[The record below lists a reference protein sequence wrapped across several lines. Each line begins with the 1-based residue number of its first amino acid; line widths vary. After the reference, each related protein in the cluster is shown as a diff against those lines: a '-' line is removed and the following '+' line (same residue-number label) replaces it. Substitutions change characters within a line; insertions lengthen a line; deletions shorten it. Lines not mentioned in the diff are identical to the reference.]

1 MAAVEDEIIDT
12 AVESVQPINGRFLH
26 LGVHFWLTDLS
37 QCLHFRIPP
46 GPTKT
51 PGRRVTTPTG
61 PGEVVP
67 SSAPKTSPIIHIF
80 PYSTHPPTY
89 FDPALLYHNPHVL
102 FFNIHTGCPSTIL
115 IIFTKSYLSI
125 VRFNFFFH
133 RQ

>member
-26 LGVHFWLTDLS
+26 SFSDLGVHFWLTDLS

-61 PGEVVP
+61 WRLAARVRW
-67 SSAPKTSPIIHIF
+67 KTSLRFARCSSNVF
-80 PYSTHPPTY
+80 PRTMIS
-89 FDPALLYHNPHVL
+89 
-102 FFNIHTGCPSTIL
+102 S
-115 IIFTKSYLSI
+115 
-125 VRFNFFFH
+125 R
-133 RQ
+133 